1 VIAHARLAAEAG
13 ETSNGADTAALRFM
27 AVLPDLLWSSQL
39 ALASRNAPRLIRG
52 IPDLLRTLRE
62 GLDTIDPPASA
73 VRAVVSCAPGPAR
86 GRPQNAAP
94 GTKQQTCRFEDHD
107 GQPRQGR
114 DGEAEAGD
122 SGFMTDA
129 DLLSPPEFTH
139 TRAPTPDGQKPS
151 AKAADALR
159 VGGWIDLD
167 EHGKT
172 QRCQPTWASPNGRIF
187 MFTASEGHTVSCSRY
202 GLERLQGAGL
212 LRLVA
217 WQSATDD
224 ALDSPARLAR
234 YNSEPH

>member
-1 VIAHARLAAEAG
+1 
-13 ETSNGADTAALRFM
+13 M

-62 GLDTIDPPASA
+62 GLDTIDHPQALSQLLFHA
-73 VRAVVSCAPGPAR
+73 LQGLREA
-86 GRPQNAAP
+86 GRRTQHLAQNSKHADVEA
-94 GTKQQTCRFEDHD
+94 HD

-202 GLERLQGAGL
+202 WLERLQGAGL

-217 WQSATDD
+217 WQRATDD

-234 YNSEPH
+234 NNSEPH